1 MNIIISAAKTGGHV
15 FPAIEVAKEFASK
28 ECNIFFIGTGSE
40 IEKNA
45 LEGLSFNYIPLK
57 IDGFRGKSPLNKILS
72 LKDTIFNIFK
82 VYFLIKRNNIK
93 CVIAFGGFVTV
104 PVGLAGW
111 LAGRKIFTH
120 EQNSVMGSANK
131 LLSKFATINFLAFP
145 ITGNVKRSL
154 ISGNPIRTSFN
165 INKAQENNRDTNK
178 IKIYITGGSQGAKYF
193 NETFPKSF
201 EGVEDLVQIKHQC
214 GNGNFNEVQNLYSKT
229 NIEFSVSEFC
239 KDPSLEIQWADFVI
253 SRSGAL
259 TISEVSSLSKGMLMI
274 PLPSSIDNHQYL
286 NAKHILDIKMGV
298 IHEEADGIDK
308 LNKKIKKI
316 INQKTYLNWQKETN
330 TSHKNAT
337 KFIFNNILKE
347 YGAI

>member
-28 ECNIFFIGTGSE
+28 ECNIFFIGTGSK

-57 IDGFRGKSPLNKILS
+57 IDGFRGKSPINKILS
-72 LKDTIFNIFK
+72 LKDTLINIFK
-82 VYFLIKRNNIK
+82 VYFLIKRKNIK
-93 CVIAFGGFVTV
+93 CIVTFGGFITV

-111 LAGRKIFTH
+111 FSRTKVFTH

-145 ITGNVKRSL
+145 IIGNVSRSL
-154 ISGNPIRTSFN
+154 IAGNPIRIPFN
-165 INKAQENNRDTNK
+165 IDKVQEDNRDTNK

-193 NETFPKSF
+193 NETLPKSF

-214 GNGNFNEVQNLYSKT
+214 GNGNLNEVQNLYART
-229 NIEFSVSEFC
+229 NIDFSVSEFF

-286 NAKHILDIKMGV
+286 NAKHILDIKMGI
-298 IHEEADGIDK
+298 IHEEADGINK
-308 LNKKIKKI
+308 LNEKIKKI

-330 TSHKNAT
+330 TSHKHAT